1 MKSMLISSIFVLC
14 SVALHAQKYAQKFEH
29 FNLQQS
35 ETYKSW
41 KLYAN
46 FEEKFEGKI
55 FSYNKDK

>member
-1 MKSMLISSIFVLC
+1 MLISSIFVLC
-14 SVALHAQKYAQKFEH
+14 SVALHAQKFEH

>member
-1 MKSMLISSIFVLC
+1 MMKSMLISSIFVLC
-14 SVALHAQKYAQKFEH
+14 SVALHAQKFEY
-29 FNLQQS
+29 FDLQQS

-41 KLYAN
+41 SLYAN